1 LSIKWINHNGVQH
14 LKYQMLIPKA
24 LHLKIEKYHCQS
36 KSDSFS
42 KTIIEI
48 LNDYFTLI
56 ELRKELSKS
65 KDNK

>member
-1 LSIKWINHNGVQH
+1 
-14 LKYQMLIPKA
+14 MLIPKH

-48 LNDYFTLI
+48 LNEYFTLM
-56 ELRKELSKS
+56 ELKKELHGK
-65 KDNK
+65 